1 MVSWTVGADGIAQK
15 AYSAEEMHPERNEI
29 QPARGP
35 YETFS
40 LRRSNVLS
48 SLDSEHVFPP
58 AQIQKRVAIKWG
70 SGVLMLL
77 LLFFLVD
84 PSLVLSASIDPP
96 PQKSDSLGDS
106 LRHSEGKEIHIF
118 YIHGIG
124 SDGPN
129 DYDSLALRS
138 SICVYLRDCTSLAGT
153 PIGEWDYADQDQFRP
168 DATVPGLE
176 YMDERVWKSADE
188 WRAAAPYAIH
198 FQLTRANGQNLY
210 VDELNGWPLTF
221 SLKCR
226 QIIASDASFVA
237 PSKARIET
245 CSRREP
251 NLAVPQ
257 RFKSY
262 DWITPEE
269 AARMV
274 HLPSNGARANRALKT
289 GLMDWGF
296 SDAVLAMVP
305 LRPYVLDG
313 IRQLILKSQADSR
326 AAGVSDPT
334 RQPVDQEFII
344 VCHSLGS
351 YLIFSALDINQT
363 TIKTTTVQQSGN
375 RFDQVL
381 ERTSMV
387 FFFANQLRLLE
398 LASLDGPTD
407 RNLATHLES
416 WGKLRCDYLKSKPG
430 ASQGCRPPRITAL
443 NDPSDL
449 LTWTVPNL
457 PGVEVENY
465 TVKNSTR
472 WFWIIENPTKAH
484 NNYARDKR
492 AIREILRSHSEAN
505 K

>member
-1 MVSWTVGADGIAQK
+1 MA
-15 AYSAEEMHPERNEI
+15 AYSAEEMHLSKMKSNPREGPREI
-29 QPARGP
+29 S
-35 YETFS
+35 S
-40 LRRSNVLS
+40 LRPSNVIS
-48 SLDSEHVFPP
+48 SSDSEHVFPP
-58 AQIQKRVAIKWG
+58 AQIQEQIAIKRG
-70 SGVLMLL
+70 SGALTLL
-77 LLFFLVD
+77 LLFFLAD
-84 PSLVLSASIDPP
+84 PSLVQSASINPP
-96 PQKSDSLGDS
+96 SQKSDSLGDS

-129 DYDSLALRS
+129 DYDSLALRK
-138 SICVYLRDCTSLAGT
+138 SICVYLRDCTSPAGT
-153 PIGEWDYADQDQFRP
+153 PIGEWDYADQGQFQP
-168 DATVPGLE
+168 DATVPELE

-210 VDELNGWPLTF
+210 VDELNWWPLTF

-237 PSKARIET
+237 PSKARIQA
-245 CSRREP
+245 CSRRES

-262 DWITPEE
+262 DWIPPEE
-269 AARMV
+269 AARMA
-274 HLPSNGARANRALKT
+274 HLPSKGARANRALKT

-296 SDAVLAMVP
+296 SDAVLALGP
-305 LRPYVLDG
+305 LRLYLLDG

-344 VCHSLGS
+344 VSHSLGS
-351 YLIFSALDINQT
+351 YLIFSALDISQT
-363 TIKTTTVQQSGN
+363 TRKTTTVQQSEN
-375 RFDQVL
+375 TFDQVL

-492 AIREILRSHSEAN
+492 AIREMLQSHSEAN

>member
-1 MVSWTVGADGIAQK
+1 MHFEQNVTHPVQRPRETSFPLPGNVISW
-15 AYSAEEMHPERNEI
+15 S
-29 QPARGP
+29 
-35 YETFS
+35 
-40 LRRSNVLS
+40 
-48 SLDSEHVFPP
+48 DSKNFFPH
-58 AQIQKRVAIKWG
+58 AQIQEQIAINRG
-70 SGVLMLL
+70 SGALGLF
-77 LLFFLVD
+77 LLFCLVGSSLAQSASVD
-84 PSLVLSASIDPP
+84 PT
-96 PQKSDSLGDS
+96 PQKTDSLGDS

-129 DYDSLALRS
+129 DYDSLPLRI
-138 SICVYLRDCTSLAGT
+138 SICAYLKDCTSPAGT
-153 PIGEWDYADQDQFRP
+153 PIGEWDYADQDQFQP
-168 DATVPGLE
+168 DAPVPKLE
-176 YMDERVWKSADE
+176 YMDDQVWKSADE
-188 WRAAAPYAIH
+188 WRASAPYAIH

-210 VDELNGWPLTF
+210 VDELNWWPLTF

-237 PSKARIET
+237 PNKARIKT
-245 CSRREP
+245 CSRREA
-251 NLAVPQ
+251 NLTVPQ

-262 DWITPEE
+262 DWIPPEE
-269 AARMV
+269 ATRMAQ
-274 HLPSNGARANRALKT
+274 LPPKGARANRELKT

-296 SDAVLAMVP
+296 SDAVLALGP
-305 LRPYVLDG
+305 LRLYVLDG
-313 IRQLILKSQADSR
+313 IRQLILKSQGDSR
-326 AAGVSDPT
+326 AAGVSDSIP
-334 RQPVDQEFII
+334 RPVDQEFII
-344 VCHSLGS
+344 VSHSLGS

-363 TIKTTTVQQSGN
+363 TTKTTTVQQSGN
-375 RFDQVL
+375 RFEQVL

-492 AIREILRSHSEAN
+492 AIRQMLQSHSEAN
-505 K
+505 N

>member
-1 MVSWTVGADGIAQK
+1 MKSNPREG
-15 AYSAEEMHPERNEI
+15 SR
-29 QPARGP
+29 
-35 YETFS
+35 ETSS
-40 LRRSNVLS
+40 LRPSNVIS
-48 SLDSEHVFPP
+48 SSGSERAFPP
-58 AQIQKRVAIKWG
+58 AQIQEQIAIKRG
-70 SGVLMLL
+70 SGALALL

-84 PSLVLSASIDPP
+84 PSLPQSASINPP

-129 DYDSLALRS
+129 DYDSLALRR
-138 SICVYLRDCTSLAGT
+138 SICAYLRDCTSLAGT
-153 PIGEWDYADQDQFRP
+153 PIGEWDYADQGQFQP
-168 DATVPGLE
+168 DATVPELE

-210 VDELNGWPLTF
+210 VDELNWWPLTF

-226 QIIASDASFVA
+226 HIIASDASFVA
-237 PSKARIET
+237 PNKARIET

-251 NLAVPQ
+251 NLGVPQ

-269 AARMV
+269 AARMA
-274 HLPSNGARANRALKT
+274 HLPPKGARANRALKT

-296 SDAVLAMVP
+296 SDAVLALGP
-305 LRPYVLDG
+305 LRLYLLDG
-313 IRQLILKSQADSR
+313 IRQLILKSQGDSR

-375 RFDQVL
+375 RFDQSSSAHRWSSSSRISCDCWNWQASTDPPIETSQRISNRGVNSGATISSL
-381 ERTSMV
+381 SQAHHRDVGLRALPHSMIQATCSPGQFPTFLASKLRTTRLRTPPAGFGLLRIQPRLTITMRATSALSERCSNRTLRRTS
-387 FFFANQLRLLE
+387 E
-398 LASLDGPTD
+398 L
-407 RNLATHLES
+407 
-416 WGKLRCDYLKSKPG
+416 
-430 ASQGCRPPRITAL
+430 GC
-443 NDPSDL
+443 
-449 LTWTVPNL
+449 
-457 PGVEVENY
+457 
-465 TVKNSTR
+465 
-472 WFWIIENPTKAH
+472 AH
-484 NNYARDKR
+484 D
-492 AIREILRSHSEAN
+492 H
-505 K
+505 

>member
-1 MVSWTVGADGIAQK
+1 MKSNPR
-15 AYSAEEMHPERNEI
+15 E
-29 QPARGP
+29 GP
-35 YETFS
+35 RETSS
-40 LRRSNVLS
+40 LRPSNVIS
-48 SLDSEHVFPP
+48 SSDSEHIFPP
-58 AQIQKRVAIKWG
+58 AQIQEPIAIKRG
-70 SGVLMLL
+70 SSALTLL
-77 LLFFLVD
+77 LLFFLVA
-84 PSLVLSASIDPP
+84 PSLVQSASINPP
-96 PQKSDSLGDS
+96 PQKSDSLADS

-138 SICVYLRDCTSLAGT
+138 SICAYLRDCTSPAGT
-153 PIGEWDYADQDQFRP
+153 PIGEWDYADQGQFRP
-168 DATVPGLE
+168 DATAPE
-176 YMDERVWKSADE
+176 FAYMDEPVWRSADE

-210 VDELNGWPLTF
+210 VDELNWWPLTF
-221 SLKCR
+221 SLNCR

-262 DWITPEE
+262 DWIIPEE
-269 AARMV
+269 AARMA
-274 HLPSNGARANRALKT
+274 HLHPKGARANRALKT

-296 SDAVLAMVP
+296 SDAVLALGP
-305 LRPYVLDG
+305 LRLYMLDR
-313 IRQLILKSQADSR
+313 IRQLILKSLGDSR
-326 AAGVSDPT
+326 AACGSDST
-334 RQPVDQEFII
+334 SQAIDHTSII

-363 TIKTTTVQQSGN
+363 TINTTTVQQSGN

-407 RNLATHLES
+407 RNVAPHLES
-416 WGKLRCDYLKSKPG
+416 AGKLSSANRKP
-430 ASQGCRPPRITAL
+430 RP
-443 NDPSDL
+443 
-449 LTWTVPNL
+449 
-457 PGVEVENY
+457 
-465 TVKNSTR
+465 
-472 WFWIIENPTKAH
+472 
-484 NNYARDKR
+484 
-492 AIREILRSHSEAN
+492 
-505 K
+505 

>member
-1 MVSWTVGADGIAQK
+1 MKSN
-15 AYSAEEMHPERNEI
+15 SCE
-29 QPARGP
+29 GP
-35 YETFS
+35 GNTSLLRASVVIFS
-40 LRRSNVLS
+40 V
-48 SLDSEHVFPP
+48 DSEHAFRPD
-58 AQIQKRVAIKWG
+58 QIQQQIAIKLR
-70 SGVLMLL
+70 SSALTLL
-77 LLFFLVD
+77 LLFFLVG
-84 PSLVLSASIDPP
+84 PFLGQSAINPP
-96 PQKSDSLGDS
+96 APKSDSLGDS

-124 SDGPN
+124 SDGPS

-138 SICVYLRDCTSLAGT
+138 SICVYLKDCTSPAGT
-153 PIGEWDYADQDQFRP
+153 PIGQWDYADQDQFRP
-168 DATVPGLE
+168 DATVPQLE
-176 YMDERVWKSADE
+176 YMDEPVWKSADE

-210 VDELNGWPLTF
+210 VDELNWWPLTF

-274 HLPSNGARANRALKT
+274 HLPSKGARANRALKT

-296 SDAVLAMVP
+296 SDAVLALGP
-305 LRPYVLDG
+305 LRTYVLDG

-326 AAGVSDPT
+326 AASVSDPAG
-334 RQPVDQEFII
+334 QPVDQEFVI

-363 TIKTTTVQQSGN
+363 TAKTTTVQQSGS
-375 RFDQVL
+375 RF
-381 ERTSMV
+381 
-387 FFFANQLRLLE
+387 
-398 LASLDGPTD
+398 
-407 RNLATHLES
+407 
-416 WGKLRCDYLKSKPG
+416 
-430 ASQGCRPPRITAL
+430 
-443 NDPSDL
+443 
-449 LTWTVPNL
+449 
-457 PGVEVENY
+457 
-465 TVKNSTR
+465 
-472 WFWIIENPTKAH
+472 
-484 NNYARDKR
+484 
-492 AIREILRSHSEAN
+492 
-505 K
+505 

>member
-1 MVSWTVGADGIAQK
+1 MI
-15 AYSAEEMHPERNEI
+15 
-29 QPARGP
+29 
-35 YETFS
+35 
-40 LRRSNVLS
+40 S
-48 SLDSEHVFPP
+48 SPDSEPVSPP
-58 AQIQKRVAIKWG
+58 AIQEQLAIKRG
-70 SGVLMLL
+70 SGALALL
-77 LLFFLVD
+77 LLFFLVH
-84 PSLVLSASIDPP
+84 PSMGQSASVDSP

-106 LRHSEGKEIHIF
+106 LRHSEGNEIHIF

-138 SICVYLRDCTSLAGT
+138 SICVYLRDCTSPAGN

-168 DATVPGLE
+168 DATVPELE
-176 YMDERVWKSADE
+176 YMAERVLKSADE

-198 FQLTRANGQNLY
+198 FQLSRANGQNLY
-210 VDELNGWPLTF
+210 VDELNWWPLTF
-221 SLKCR
+221 ALKCR

-269 AARMV
+269 AARMA
-274 HLPSNGARANRALKT
+274 HLRPKGARANRALKT

-296 SDAVLAMVP
+296 SDAVLALGP
-305 LRPYVLDG
+305 LRLYVLDG
-313 IRQLILKSQADSR
+313 IRQLILKSQGDSPTGG
-326 AAGVSDPT
+326 ASNPT
-334 RQPVDQEFII
+334 RQPVDQEYII

-363 TIKTTTVQQSGN
+363 TTKTTTVQQSGN

-407 RNLATHLES
+407 RNFATHLKS
-416 WGKLRCDYLKSKPG
+416 WGKLRCDYLKSEPG
-430 ASQGCRPPRITAL
+430 ASPGNCRRPPFT
-443 NDPSDL
+443 
-449 LTWTVPNL
+449 
-457 PGVEVENY
+457 
-465 TVKNSTR
+465 
-472 WFWIIENPTKAH
+472 
-484 NNYARDKR
+484 
-492 AIREILRSHSEAN
+492 
-505 K
+505 

>member
-1 MVSWTVGADGIAQK
+1 MEGTHGQSGHLHKASATVGCQSVDITSKSNSYLSIKSRAASELALWALTLMLSCI
-15 AYSAEEMHPERNEI
+15 
-29 QPARGP
+29 PAI
-35 YETFS
+35 FC
-40 LRRSNVLS
+40 
-48 SLDSEHVFPP
+48 P
-58 AQIQKRVAIKWG
+58 AQSTPAAVV
-70 SGVLMLL
+70 S
-77 LLFFLVD
+77 
-84 PSLVLSASIDPP
+84 
-96 PQKSDSLGDS
+96 PQSPKSLGEE
-106 LRHSEGKEIHIF
+106 LRNPEGKEIHIF

-124 SDGPN
+124 SDGPK
-129 DYDSLALRS
+129 DRDSRTLRK
-138 SICVYLRDCTSLAGT
+138 SICDYLKDCTTPEGT
-153 PIGEWDYADQDQFRP
+153 PIGEWDYADRDEFQR
-168 DATVPGLE
+168 DASVPTLE
-176 YMDERVWKSADE
+176 YLDEQVWKSQEE
-188 WRAAAPYAIH
+188 WRAAAPYAVH
-198 FQLTRANGQNLY
+198 FQLARSNGPALY
-210 VDELNGWPLTF
+210 VDELNWWPLTF

-269 AARMV
+269 AARMA
-274 HLPSNGARANRALKT
+274 HLPAKGARANRALKT
-289 GLMDWGF
+289 GLMGWGF
-296 SDAVLAMVP
+296 SDAVLAMGP
-305 LRPYVLDG
+305 LRLYVLDG
-313 IRQLILKSQADSR
+313 IRQLILKSQGDSR
-326 AAGVSDPT
+326 TSGVSDPT
-334 RQPVDQEFII
+334 RAPVDQEYII

-363 TIKTTTVQQSGN
+363 TTKTTTVKQSGN

-407 RNLATHLES
+407 RNLATHLKA
-416 WGKLRCDYLKSKPG
+416 WGKLRCNYLKSKPG
-430 ASQGCRPPRITAL
+430 ASQECRPPRITAL
-443 NDPSDL
+443 NDPSYL

-457 PGVEVENY
+457 PGVEVKNY

-492 AIREILRSHSEAN
+492 AIREMLQSHSEA
-505 K
+505 KK

>member
-1 MVSWTVGADGIAQK
+1 MA
-15 AYSAEEMHPERNEI
+15 P
-29 QPARGP
+29 
-35 YETFS
+35 
-40 LRRSNVLS
+40 
-48 SLDSEHVFPP
+48 
-58 AQIQKRVAIKWG
+58 
-70 SGVLMLL
+70 
-77 LLFFLVD
+77 
-84 PSLVLSASIDPP
+84 
-96 PQKSDSLGDS
+96 
-106 LRHSEGKEIHIF
+106 GK
-118 YIHGIG
+118 
-124 SDGPN
+124 
-129 DYDSLALRS
+129 
-138 SICVYLRDCTSLAGT
+138 V
-153 PIGEWDYADQDQFRP
+153 
-168 DATVPGLE
+168 
-176 YMDERVWKSADE
+176 
-188 WRAAAPYAIH
+188 
-198 FQLTRANGQNLY
+198 
-210 VDELNGWPLTF
+210 
-221 SLKCR
+221 
-226 QIIASDASFVA
+226 
-237 PSKARIET
+237 RIET

-269 AARMV
+269 AARLA
-274 HLPSNGARANRALKT
+274 HLPPKGARVNRALKT

-296 SDAVLAMVP
+296 SDAVLALGP
-305 LRPYVLDG
+305 LRLYLLDA

-363 TIKTTTVQQSGN
+363 TIKTATVQQSGN
-375 RFDQVL
+375 RFSQVL

-398 LASLDGPTD
+398 LASLDGPSD

-430 ASQGCRPPRITAL
+430 ASQVCRPPRITAL
-443 NDPSDL
+443 NDPSDVL
-449 LTWTVPNL
+449 NWTVPNL

-484 NNYARDKR
+484 NNYARHKR
-492 AIREILRSHSEAN
+492 AIREMLQAHSEAN

>member
-1 MVSWTVGADGIAQK
+1 MKSNPR
-15 AYSAEEMHPERNEI
+15 E
-29 QPARGP
+29 
-35 YETFS
+35 ETFS
-40 LRRSNVLS
+40 LRPSNMIS
-48 SLDSEHVFPP
+48 SSGSEHVFPP
-58 AQIQKRVAIKWG
+58 AQIQEQIAIKWG
-70 SGVLMLL
+70 SGALALL
-77 LLFFLVD
+77 LLFLLVD
-84 PSLVLSASIDPP
+84 PSLGQSASINPP
-96 PQKSDSLGDS
+96 SQKSDSLGDS

-129 DYDSLALRS
+129 DYDSLALRR
-138 SICVYLRDCTSLAGT
+138 SICVYLRDCTSPAGT
-153 PIGEWDYADQDQFRP
+153 PIGEWDYADQGQFRP
-168 DATVPGLE
+168 DATIPELE

-210 VDELNGWPLTF
+210 VDELNWWPLTF
-221 SLKCR
+221 SPKCR

-237 PSKARIET
+237 PNKARLET

-251 NLAVPQ
+251 NLTVTQ

-269 AARMV
+269 ATRMA
-274 HLPSNGARANRALKT
+274 HLTSKGARANRTLKT

-296 SDAVLAMVP
+296 SDAVLALGP
-305 LRPYVLDG
+305 LRLYILDG
-313 IRQLILKSQADSR
+313 IQQLILKSLEDSR

-334 RQPVDQEFII
+334 RQPVDQQFII

-363 TIKTTTVQQSGN
+363 PIKTTTVQQSGN

-407 RNLATHLES
+407 RNLVTHLES
-416 WGKLRCDYLKSKPG
+416 WGRLRCDYLKSKPG
-430 ASQGCRPPRITAL
+430 ASQWCRPPRITAL

-457 PGVEVENY
+457 HGVEVENY

-492 AIREILRSHSEAN
+492 AIREMLESHSEAN

>member
-1 MVSWTVGADGIAQK
+1 MISRTVGAEGVTQK
-15 AYSAEEMHPERNEI
+15 AYSGEEMHPKQNDF
-29 QPARGP
+29 QPARSP
-35 YETFS
+35 RET
-40 LRRSNVLS
+40 S
-48 SLDSEHVFPP
+48 SLQPSSVISSSDSEHVFPP
-58 AQIQKRVAIKWG
+58 VQIQEQIAIKRG
-70 SGVLMLL
+70 SGALTLL

-84 PSLVLSASIDPP
+84 PSLVQSAPFNPP

-138 SICVYLRDCTSLAGT
+138 SICVYLRDCTSPAGN

-168 DATVPGLE
+168 DATVPELE

-198 FQLTRANGQNLY
+198 FQLIRANGQNLY
-210 VDELNGWPLTF
+210 VDELNWWPLTF

-237 PSKARIET
+237 PSKARIQT
-245 CSRREP
+245 CSRRER

-269 AARMV
+269 AARMARFR
-274 HLPSNGARANRALKT
+274 PKGARANRALKT

-296 SDAVLAMVP
+296 SDAVLVLGP
-305 LRPYVLDG
+305 LRLYVLDG

-326 AAGVSDPT
+326 TAGVSGPN
-334 RQPVDQEFII
+334 RPVDQEYII

-363 TIKTTTVQQSGN
+363 TTKTVTVQQSGN

-407 RNLATHLES
+407 RNLATHLEA
-416 WGKLRCDYLKSKPG
+416 WGKLRCNYLKSKPG
-430 ASQGCRPPRITAL
+430 ASQECRPPRITAL

-457 PGVEVENY
+457 PGVEVKNY

-492 AIREILRSHSEAN
+492 AIREILQSQSEAT

>member
-1 MVSWTVGADGIAQK
+1 MVEPEACTK
-15 AYSAEEMHPERNEI
+15 AGSAEKMRPEQNEI
-29 QPARGP
+29 QSVRGCRG
-35 YETFS
+35 TSSWASNAIFS
-40 LRRSNVLS
+40 SDSRSVS
-48 SLDSEHVFPP
+48 SP
-58 AQIQKRVAIKWG
+58 AQIREPIAFKRG
-70 SGVLMLL
+70 SSVFTLL
-77 LLFFLVD
+77 LLFVLADF
-84 PSLVLSASIDPP
+84 SLAQSASINPP

-124 SDGPN
+124 SAGPN
-129 DYDSLALRS
+129 DYDSFALRS
-138 SICVYLRDCTSLAGT
+138 SICAYLKDCTSVAGT

-168 DATVPGLE
+168 DATIPELE

-198 FQLTRANGQNLY
+198 FQLTRANGEKLY
-210 VDELNGWPLTF
+210 VDELNWWPLTF

-237 PSKARIET
+237 PSKARLET
-245 CSRREP
+245 CSRREANP
-251 NLAVPQ
+251 AVPQ

-262 DWITPEE
+262 DWITPEA
-269 AARMV
+269 AARMA
-274 HLPSNGARANRALKT
+274 HLPAKGARANRALKT

-296 SDAVLAMVP
+296 SDAVLALGP
-305 LRPYVLDG
+305 LRLYVLDG
-313 IRQLILKSQADSR
+313 IRQLILKSQGDSR

-334 RQPVDQEFII
+334 RQPVGQEFII

-363 TIKTTTVQQSGN
+363 TIKTTTIQQSGN
-375 RFDQVL
+375 RFEQVL

-416 WGKLRCDYLKSKPG
+416 WGKLRCDYLKSQPG
-430 ASQGCRPPRITAL
+430 ATDGCRPPRITAL

-449 LTWTVPNL
+449 LTWTVPKL

-492 AIREILRSHSEAN
+492 AIREMPQSHSEAT

>member
-1 MVSWTVGADGIAQK
+1 MMNRRCAEGM
-15 AYSAEEMHPERNEI
+15 AYIKRVQQEMRTERNEI
-29 QPARGP
+29 QPAQSHR
-35 YETFS
+35 ET
-40 LRRSNVLS
+40 S
-48 SLDSEHVFPP
+48 SFRPLDVISSSDSGHIFRP
-58 AQIQKRVAIKWG
+58 ARIKQCSRAIT
-70 SGVLMLL
+70 LL
-77 LLFFLVD
+77 LLSPLAV
-84 PSLVLSASIDPP
+84 PALTQSASINTS
-96 PQKSDSLGDS
+96 PQVSDSLGDS

-129 DYDSLALRS
+129 DYDSLALRK
-138 SICVYLRDCTSLAGT
+138 SICAYLRDCNSPAGT
-153 PIGEWDYADQDQFRP
+153 PIGDWDYADQDQYRP
-168 DATVPGLE
+168 DAPVPDLE
-176 YMDERVWKSADE
+176 YMDERLWKNAEE

-198 FQLTRANGQNLY
+198 FQLARTNGQNLY
-210 VDELNGWPLTF
+210 VDELNWWPLTF

-226 QIIASDASFVA
+226 QIVASDADFVA
-237 PSKARIET
+237 PSKARIAT

-251 NLAVPQ
+251 NPAVPQ

-269 AARMV
+269 AARLAR
-274 HLPSNGARANRALKT
+274 LPSKGARANRDLKT

-296 SDAVLAMVP
+296 SDAVLALGP
-305 LRPYVLDG
+305 LRLYVLDG
-313 IRQLILKSQADSR
+313 IRQLILKSQRDSR
-326 AAGVSDPT
+326 AAGVSDSI
-334 RQPVDQEFII
+334 RQPVNQEFII
-344 VCHSLGS
+344 VAHSLGS

-363 TIKTTTVQQSGN
+363 TTKTTTVQQSGN
-375 RFDQVL
+375 RFEQVL

-416 WGKLRCDYLKSKPG
+416 WGKLRCDYLESLPG
-430 ASQGCRPPRITAL
+430 ASQECRPPRITAL

-449 LTWTVPNL
+449 LTWTVPQL

-472 WFWIIENPTKAH
+472 WFGIIEDPTKAH

-492 AIREILRSHSEAN
+492 AIKEMLQSHSEAS

>member
-1 MVSWTVGADGIAQK
+1 MSSSERVSP
-15 AYSAEEMHPERNEI
+15 Y
-29 QPARGP
+29 ARIR
-35 YETFS
+35 EQT
-40 LRRSNVLS
+40 
-48 SLDSEHVFPP
+48 
-58 AQIQKRVAIKWG
+58 AIKRCYG
-70 SGVLMLL
+70 ALLLL
-77 LLFFLVD
+77 LLFLLADRSFSQSPPVNP
-84 PSLVLSASIDPP
+84 PS
-96 PQKSDSLGDS
+96 QKSDSLADS

-124 SDGPN
+124 SDGPD

-138 SICVYLRDCTSLAGT
+138 SICTFLKDCTSSAGI
-153 PIGEWDYADQDQFRP
+153 PIGEWDYADQDHFRP
-168 DATVPGLE
+168 DAPVPDLE
-176 YMDERVWKSADE
+176 YMDEPVWKSADE

-198 FQLTRANGQNLY
+198 FQLSRTNGQSLY
-210 VDELNGWPLTF
+210 VDELNWWPLTF

-237 PSKARIET
+237 PSKERIET
-245 CSRREP
+245 CSKLELNP
-251 NLAVPQ
+251 AVPQ

-262 DWITPEE
+262 DWITPGE
-269 AARMV
+269 AVRLT
-274 HLPSNGARANRALKT
+274 HLPSKGARANRELKT

-296 SDAVLAMVP
+296 SDAVLALGP

-313 IRQLILKSQADSR
+313 IRQLILKSEEDSR
-326 AAGVSDPT
+326 TLSVSDPA

-344 VCHSLGS
+344 VSHSLGS
-351 YLIFSALDINQT
+351 YLIFSALDVNQST
-363 TIKTTTVQQSGN
+363 LKTTTAQQPRN
-375 RFDQVL
+375 QFDRVL

-407 RNLATHLES
+407 RNLATHLER
-416 WGKLRCDYLKSKPG
+416 WGKLRCDYLTSRPG
-430 ASQGCRPPRITAL
+430 ASQGCRLPRITAL

-465 TVKNSTR
+465 TVKNSAH
-472 WFWIIENPTKAH
+472 WLWMFENPTKAH
-484 NNYARDKR
+484 NNYSRDKR
-492 AIREILRSHSEAN
+492 AIKEMLQSHSEAT